1 MPDRMEIHVPPRFE
15 PGVCRNSIVTVYA
28 LSLLSRDI
36 VRTRADVHIFA
47 GAGWF
52 TTDGLR
58 AGALLAGSARAGAAA
73 EGFAAVSVED
83 QDGGVAAEVA
93 SPAASGP
100 AGQRSPVRVCRT
112 PALSGPVGA
121 TAGGWTAARLSSP
134 HRMRISLRGRQR
146 PWQTP
151 RSSTSTALS

>member
-15 PGVCRNSIVTVYA
+15 QGMCRNSIVTVVYA

-36 VRTRADVHIFA
+36 VRTRVDVHSFA

-58 AGALLAGSARAGAAA
+58 GGALLAGSARAGAAA
-73 EGFAAVSVED
+73 EGVAAVSVED

-93 SPAASGP
+93 SPINGL
-100 AGQRSPVRVCRT
+100 
-112 PALSGPVGA
+112 ALSRDTPVK
-121 TAGGWTAARLSSP
+121 
-134 HRMRISLRGRQR
+134 MR
-146 PWQTP
+146 
-151 RSSTSTALS
+151 